1 MQDSEASV
9 TYQSYLHLDTL
20 LSLQVPRSEGP
31 EHVLTRGGAIVCG
44 NHFSLPRP
52 ILTTGLMP
60 RSDVRAP
67 SRLPIP
73 KLQFPDAG
81 IWELGVG

>member
-1 MQDSEASV
+1 MTPTSGTRRTTMMD
-9 TYQSYLHLDTL
+9 HK
-20 LSLQVPRSEGP
+20 PRRRGNAEP
-31 EHVLTRGGAIVCG
+31 HVLTRGGAIVCG